1 VSLFPP
7 ELACQ
12 RVSVVIPAYRAAAF
26 VGRAVDSVL
35 AQQPPPAEVI
45 VVDDDSPDDLR
56 AALAQHVLAGRVRL
70 VRLPHN
76 QGVAAAR
83 NAGVRAADG
92 DVVAFLDADDVWLP
106 EHLSRALSVL
116 ADHPDV
122 DVVLQDFDIVDLQTQ
137 QRHGSWFALRHEALS
152 RLRTTALDPVT
163 RRVEGGFV
171 GALMSGC
178 FVHMQATVVR
188 RAVFERT
195 MFDERLRCSEDV
207 DWALRSV
214 HLGGA
219 TWAVRAQAS
228 GVYHRHAQSL
238 TADLT
243 QNHERIERTGLMLF
257 AEYLAW
263 PRLAASD
270 RMQIRRALVRACLDL
285 SYFARS
291 QHRVADAWR
300 FWAIGLHHGLHH
312 GLGLQQAREG
322 AKLLLSTPWM
332 LLQRLSRRRQR

>member
-1 VSLFPP
+1 MSQPEAVSH
-7 ELACQ
+7 

-35 AQQPPPAEVI
+35 AQRPPPAEVI
-45 VVDDDSPDDLR
+45 VVDDASPDDIH
-56 AALAQHVLAGRVRL
+56 AALAHHVCAGRVRL
-70 VRLPHN
+70 LRLSHN
-76 QGVAAAR
+76 QGVAVAR
-83 NAGVRAADG
+83 NAGIRAAGG
-92 DVVAFLDADDVWLP
+92 DVIAFLDADDVWLP
-106 EHLSRALSVL
+106 GHLSQALAVL
-116 ADHPDV
+116 GAHPDV
-122 DVVLQDFDIVDLQTQ
+122 DVVLQDFDIVDLHTQ
-137 QRHGSWFALRHEALS
+137 QHHGSWFALRHEALD
-152 RLRTTALDPVT
+152 RLRTTALDPLT

-188 RAVFERT
+188 RAVFDRA

-214 HLGGA
+214 HLAGA

-238 TADLT
+238 TADVT

-257 AEYLAW
+257 AEYLNW
-263 PRLAASD
+263 PRLGASD
-270 RMQIRRALVRACLDL
+270 RAQIRQALVRACQDL

-291 QHRVADAWR
+291 QQRVADAWG
-300 FWAIGLHHGLHH
+300 FWAIGLRHGV
-312 GLGLQQAREG
+312 GLRQAREG
-322 AKLLLSTPWM
+322 AKLLLATPWM
-332 LLQRLSRRRQR
+332 LLQMLLQRLNRRRQR

>member
-1 VSLFPP
+1 MSLPEAVSH
-7 ELACQ
+7 

-35 AQQPPPAEVI
+35 AQRPPPAEVI
-45 VVDDDSPDDLR
+45 VVDDASPDDIH
-56 AALAQHVLAGRVRL
+56 AALAHHVCAGRVRL
-70 VRLPHN
+70 LRLSHN
-76 QGVAAAR
+76 QGVAVAR
-83 NAGVRAADG
+83 NAGIRAAGG
-92 DVVAFLDADDVWLP
+92 DVIAFLDADDVWLP
-106 EHLSRALSVL
+106 GHLSQALAVL
-116 ADHPDV
+116 GAHLDV
-122 DVVLQDFDIVDLQTQ
+122 DVVLQDFDIVDLHTQ
-137 QRHGSWFALRHEALS
+137 QHHGSWFALRHEALD
-152 RLRTTALDPVT
+152 RLRTTALDPLT

-188 RAVFERT
+188 RAVFDRA

-214 HLGGA
+214 HLAGA

-238 TADLT
+238 TADVT

-257 AEYLAW
+257 AEYLNW
-263 PRLAASD
+263 PRLGASD
-270 RMQIRRALVRACLDL
+270 RAQIRQALVRACQDL

-291 QHRVADAWR
+291 QQRVADAWG
-300 FWAIGLHHGLHH
+300 FWAIGLRHGF
-312 GLGLQQAREG
+312 GLRQAREG
-322 AKLLLSTPWM
+322 AKLLLATPWM
-332 LLQRLSRRRQR
+332 LLQRLNRRRQR